1 MTEQLWLIAGATEYQ
16 VHELT
21 DGSRYVQ
28 AIRGFG
34 MPPVSHITQRGVR
47 QDGATLL
54 DVRLNPRVLDVA
66 IVHQAATRA
75 GYWQARRGLLD
86 MLKVFDNL
94 TLRLV
99 LTDTGEAFEL
109 DVVYAGGAELDSDED
124 IGLRTLI
131 AGLRLVAH
139 DPVWRRSEPSALT
152 VGVPSYEGAGVFPV
166 VFGAL
171 TFGTTTINR
180 NIALTYAG
188 TYRAYPTIDIRGPIR
203 NPSVTNLTTG
213 EVLTLDRGGTVDI
226 DAGEVV
232 RIDLSPLAKTV
243 WHLADD
249 VTWLDKLSDGSDLAT
264 WHLAAAPEA
273 AGGENALLFQG
284 FNAGVETA
292 MTLRWSDR
300 FIGV

>member
-1 MTEQLWLIAGATEYQ
+1 MTEQLWLIAGETEYQ
-16 VHELT
+16 VHELS
-21 DGSRYVQ
+21 GSRWAQ

-34 MPPVSHITQRGVR
+34 MPPASHITQRGVR

-54 DVRLNPRVLDVA
+54 DVRLNPRAIDVA
-66 IVHQAATRA
+66 IVHEAATRA
-75 GYWQARRGLLD
+75 GYWQARRGLLN
-86 MLKVFDNL
+86 MLKVFDGL
-94 TLRLV
+94 KLRMV
-99 LTDTGEAFEL
+99 VTDTAESFDL
-109 DVVYAGGAELDSDED
+109 DVVYGGGAELDSDDD

-139 DPVWRRSEPSALT
+139 DPVWRSSTPSVLT
-152 VGVPSYEGAGVFPV
+152 IGVPSYEAAGIFPITM
-166 VFGAL
+166 GEL

-180 NIALTYAG
+180 AATLTYAG

-203 NPSVTNLTTG
+203 NPSITNTTTG
-213 EVLTLDRGGTVDI
+213 EELTLDKGGVVDI

-249 VTWLDKLSDGSDLAT
+249 ESWLDRLSDDSDLAT

-273 AGGENALLFQG
+273 AGGVNALQFQG
-284 FNAGVETA
+284 FNAGAETA
-292 MTLRWSDR
+292 ITLRWSDR